1 MSRCCRAGQV
11 QRFAAL
17 TIGIPL
23 PDIFGAVKARL
34 RGGMVQRAALLIALG
49 LILGPIYSTFWESL
63 SGTLHESHALT
74 ERSDRWTLP
83 DGSIQRFRGGLAYR
97 PVVLKLTPEMNR
109 VRLRL
114 AFETARSATEG
125 PAGNEYLATLL
136 DVDHPVFERAVQLTV
151 APGGKSTLD
160 VRAFEVFVPTE
171 YLFLLEEVGKPT
183 LDVSS
188 LTLEVWER
196 AEPPFKPVVWC
207 GFGLLLI
214 GMGMAVYGLLTEQKP
229 RLRV

>member
-1 MSRCCRAGQV
+1 LPRCSRTGQV

-17 TIGIPL
+17 TVGIPL
-23 PDIFGAVKARL
+23 PDILAAIKARL
-34 RGGMVQRAALLIALG
+34 RGGMVQRAALIIAIG
-49 LILGPIYSTFWESL
+49 LLLGPIYSTFWESL

-97 PVVLKLTPEMNR
+97 PVALKLAPEMNR

-114 AFETARSATEG
+114 AFETARSVTEG
-125 PAGNEYLATLL
+125 TAGNEYLSTLL
-136 DVDHPVFERAVQLTV
+136 DIDHPVFERALQLTV
-151 APGGKSTLD
+151 APGGKATLD
-160 VRAFEVFVPTE
+160 VRAFEVFAPSE

-188 LTLEVWER
+188 VTLEVWER
-196 AEPPFKPVVWC
+196 AEPAFKPVVWC

-214 GMGMAVYGLLTEQKP
+214 GMGMAVYGLLTERKP
-229 RLRV
+229 HFRV

>member
-1 MSRCCRAGQV
+1 MPRCSRAGQV

-23 PDIFGAVKARL
+23 PDILAAVKGRL
-34 RGGMVQRAALLIALG
+34 RGGMVQRAALMIAIG
-49 LILGPIYSTFWESL
+49 LLLGPTYSTLWESL
-63 SGTLHESHALT
+63 SGALHESHALT

-97 PVVLKLTPEMNR
+97 PVTLKLTPEMNR

-114 AFETARSATEG
+114 AFGTVRSATEG
-125 PAGNEYLATLL
+125 TAGNEYLATLL
-136 DVDHPVFERAVQLTV
+136 DVDHPVFERALQLTV
-151 APGGKSTLD
+151 APGGKATLD
-160 VRAFEVFVPTE
+160 VRAFEVFAPTE
-171 YLFLLEEVGKPT
+171 YLFLLEEVGKPA
-183 LDVSS
+183 LEVSS
-188 LTLEVWER
+188 VTLEVWER

-207 GFGLLLI
+207 GLGLLLI

-229 RLRV
+229 RLRA